1 MKFANLGGNLTQ
13 VFCFFFPNKISK
25 EEKNIIKNVDLM
37 KFCPVT
43 MEEDLL
49 TAVTGKEMPGAIV
62 APLPSLSNR

>member
-13 VFCFFFPNKISK
+13 VFCFFPNKISK
-25 EEKNIIKNVDLM
+25 EEKNIKKNVDLM